1 MNTNGK
7 SDRNSTGGGGQTVSP
22 LEAQEYPCAGD
33 DCFVTERA
41 SEMFNLSCNP
51 NAIDPDG
58 LQKKIRCRRC
68 AMRVAQTRGKALGE
82 PGCGVYPLAQTLK
95 TMASG
100 GGREKYEAE
109 HETRFACAEHCCT
122 ADGAAREMF
131 NFYDLA
137 NVDPDDVP
145 TAIRCRKHAE
155 RYAADRGKALGEPGS
170 GTFLVVRNPMTRTGT
185 LRREAL
191 TVYACAHPGCDEE
204 GAGPEMYKCFAA
216 PAARLADVL
225 PLVRCERHAL
235 EVASFRN
242 KALGEPGCGITPL
255 AATLRRIQTTRHV
268 SPRERWETSYLQW
281 YLAIRARDERALGV
295 RRRH

>member
-7 SDRNSTGGGGQTVSP
+7 TEGNSPGGGQAVSP
-22 LEAQEYPCAGD
+22 PEAQEFSCASD

-51 NAIDPDG
+51 NAIDLDG
-58 LQKKIRCRRC
+58 LRKKIRCRRC
-68 AMRVAQTRGKALGE
+68 ATRIAQTRDKPLGE

-100 GGREKYEAE
+100 GGHGKYEVE
-109 HETRFACAEHCCT
+109 FETQYACAEHSCT
-122 ADGAAREMF
+122 AEGPARSMF

-155 RYAADRGKALGEPGS
+155 RYAAERGKALGEAGS
-170 GTFLVVRNPMTRTGT
+170 GTFLIVRNPMTRNGT

-191 TVYACAHPGCDEE
+191 TVYACAHRGCDEE

-216 PAARLADVL
+216 PAAKLADVL
-225 PLVRCERHAL
+225 ALVRCERHAL
-235 EVASFRN
+235 EIASFRN

-255 AATLRRIQTTRHV
+255 AATLRRIQATRHV
-268 SPRERWETSYLQW
+268 SARERWETAYLQW
-281 YLAIRARDERALGV
+281 YLATRARNERALGT